1 MMAKKREG
9 RGVSA
14 NRTHQTELFC
24 CVQKERERERERTA
38 VPNHRP
44 MCNDVNAS
52 RVCVTESIR

>member
-1 MMAKKREG
+1 MMAKKRGG

-14 NRTHQTELFC
+14 NRTNQTELFC

-44 MCNDVNAS
+44 MCNVNA
-52 RVCVTESIR
+52 

>member
-24 CVQKERERERERTA
+24 CVQKERERERERERKNGCSEPPT
-38 VPNHRP
+38 
-44 MCNDVNAS
+44 DV
-52 RVCVTESIR
+52 

>member
-1 MMAKKREG
+1 MMAKKRGG

-14 NRTHQTELFC
+14 NRTNQTELFC

-44 MCNDVNAS
+44 MRNVNA
-52 RVCVTESIR
+52 